1 MASNALMITMTRTRV
16 KICGFTQVDDAKI
29 ASGLGVDA
37 IGLVFYTPSPRNVD
51 IKQALAISKAVSP
64 FVTIVA
70 LFVDPDRT
78 FVDEVIKQV
87 PIDLLQFH
95 GDESADFCES
105 FSVPYIKAIRMHN
118 EVDLNEIE
126 QQYGHAKG
134 ILLDAWHPSEKGG
147 TGERFDWSRIP
158 AKFKLPIILAG
169 GLTPENVGLAI
180 ETSYP
185 FAVDLSSGVEQSK
198 GIKDHAKMAKLLTE
212 VNKLECKNEL

>member
-1 MASNALMITMTRTRV
+1 MTRTRV

-37 IGLVFYTPSPRNVD
+37 IGLVFYAPSPRNVD
-51 IKQALAISKAVSP
+51 IKQALAICKAASP